1 MIINIRLQGVKPP
14 RNADPSFQQKL
25 EYVRQIEQTKH
36 VSALLF
42 IIIFLAVGLL
52 LNTYSNFK
60 VQDQLYT
67 MNEQNNL
74 LKDDLNLMKKEQK
87 KFINKVPVKAYPET
101 GIGLQDDSW
110 DDLFTDENHE
120 KQYAL
125 ESDLSSKLSPY
136 LGLPTILI
144 VLDIPTQTL
153 NIALAGDLTS
163 EDNRK
168 QIIENVKAFAKEA
181 EGVSNLT
188 QIAFQLNVRE
198 GDKQKPEYSCTFSRE
213 NEESQF
219 SIVQEY

>member
-110 DDLFTDENHE
+110 DDLFTDESHE

-219 SIVQEY
+219 SIVQED

>member
-1 MIINIRLQGVKPP
+1 
-14 RNADPSFQQKL
+14 
-25 EYVRQIEQTKH
+25 
-36 VSALLF
+36 
-42 IIIFLAVGLL
+42 
-52 LNTYSNFK
+52 
-60 VQDQLYT
+60 

-188 QIAFQLNVRE
+188 QISFQLNVRE

-219 SIVQEY
+219 SIVQED